1 MWRRIAMLP
10 SDCLLGSMLLS
21 CVQPPVIRKAHYAFF
36 SEHAFFIAAAAT
48 ATKALF
54 TLRADCGH
62 TATQRIQ
69 EMHFFPSVSLG
80 LSLLIA
86 CAGHFSA
93 QRPHALH
100 L

>member
-10 SDCLLGSMLLS
+10 SDLYKKSSLC
-21 CVQPPVIRKAHYAFF
+21 FF
-36 SEHAFFIAAAAT
+36 QNTLFFIAAAAT
-48 ATKALF
+48 ATKTLF

-62 TATQRIQ
+62 TATQRMQ